1 MTSDLCPAM
10 AFFPE
15 DIVEISACH
24 WDDVQQ
30 LAYLNSYDPSVVFI
44 SKINHH
50 RTTEVD
56 WALANGNSYLL

>member
-1 MTSDLCPAM
+1 MTADLCPAM
-10 AFFPE
+10 ASFPE

-30 LAYLNSYDPSVVFI
+30 LAYLNSYALSVVFI

-50 RTTEVD
+50 LTIKVD
-56 WALANGNSYLL
+56 RALANGNLYLL